1 METDFGQDDKPEDE
15 EQTETEAVA
24 RQGEQQGKGEVR
36 ACTRGPC
43 CYSLA
48 ISVLLDLDS
57 S

>member
-15 EQTETEAVA
+15 EETEAVA
-24 RQGEQQGKGEVR
+24 REGEQQGKDEVR
-36 ACTRGPC
+36 ACTRGSC

>member
-1 METDFGQDDKPEDE
+1 MDFGQDDKPEDE
-15 EQTETEAVA
+15 EETEAVA
-24 RQGEQQGKGEVR
+24 REGEQQGKDEVR
-36 ACTRGPC
+36 ACIRGSC

>member
-1 METDFGQDDKPEDE
+1 MDFGQDDKPEDE
-15 EQTETEAVA
+15 EETEAVA
-24 RQGEQQGKGEVR
+24 REGEQQGKGEVR